1 MEGSAPGEGGYMV
14 LVDLEPD
21 LDGEIE
27 EREGLVGLRH
37 C

>member
-1 MEGSAPGEGGYMV
+1 MEGWAPEEGGYVV

-27 EREGLVGLRH
+27 E
-37 C
+37 

>member
-1 MEGSAPGEGGYMV
+1 MEGWAPGKGGYMV

-27 EREGLVGLRH
+27 E
-37 C
+37 